1 MEGDGGGGH
10 GAPPDTV
17 LTDADGGLLRWGA
30 VIKCPCA
37 IIKFLRRSNTLSFG
51 AALAGRSFACPLKG
65 PVHLQIQHFE
75 VMGAFGRGIKNPF
88 FRPFFWDG
96 EEN

>member
-37 IIKFLRRSNTLSFG
+37 IIKFLRRSNTLSFRT
-51 AALAGRSFACPLKG
+51 AQAGRSSACPFKG
-65 PVHLQIQHFE
+65 PVHLQIQHFK
-75 VMGAFGRGIKNPF
+75 VMGALSGGTKQPF
-88 FRPFFWDG
+88 LCL
-96 EEN
+96 

>member
-17 LTDADGGLLRWGA
+17 LTDADGGRLRWGA

-37 IIKFLRRSNTLSFG
+37 IIKFLRRSDTLSFRATL
-51 AALAGRSFACPLKG
+51 AAAPPLAPLKG
-65 PVHLQIQHFE
+65 QFTSKFNHF
-75 VMGAFGRGIKNPF
+75 N
-88 FRPFFWDG
+88 
-96 EEN
+96 